1 MALPKLNV
9 PVYETILPST
19 EKVVKYRPFLVKEE
33 KILLTAM
40 EGEDENN
47 ISIAIK
53 QILNNCLQEDINID
67 ELPTFDIEYLF
78 LRLRAKSVGEK
89 ITVGLKP
96 YPCVQNEGGLCKFST
111 EVEINLEEVQ
121 VEKNENHSPKIM
133 IDDTVGIKLKY
144 PDISLITP
152 DSNNEKLSEVDIG
165 INIMKKCIDMIFTKD
180 TVHEKDSFTEEEL
193 DDFLDSLNSQQ
204 FEKIKEFFDT
214 IPKLSHTVTYKCK
227 TCGEDKETTIQ
238 GLNSFFG

>member
-40 EGEDENN
+40 EGEDEKN

-67 ELPTFDIEYLF
+67 DLPTFDIEYLF
-78 LRLRAKSVGEK
+78 LRLRAKSVGEN

-96 YPCVQNEGGLCKFST
+96 YPCVQNNGELCKFST
-111 EVEINLEEVQ
+111 EVEIDLEEVN
-121 VEKNENHSPKIM
+121 VKKDLNHSPKIM
-133 IDDTVGIKLKY
+133 ISDDIGIVMGY
-144 PDISLITP
+144 PDISVLNTAKGKSETEAGMDVIKNCIT
-152 DSNNEKLSEVDIG
+152 
-165 INIMKKCIDMIFTKD
+165 MIFTKEK
-180 TVHEKDSFTEEEL
+180 THEKGSFTSEEL
-193 DDFLDSLNSQQ
+193 DEFLDSLSSEQ
-204 FEKIKEFFDT
+204 FQKIKHFFV
-214 IPKLSHTVTYKCK
+214 IILIK
-227 TCGEDKETTIQ
+227 
-238 GLNSFFG
+238 